1 LAAAAVVLVTH
12 DGQWGLAVEGGN
24 VSENAHQAFTFAQQ
38 YGADFFD
45 AAGKPQ
51 FDSPGA
57 VAGIKRYLDFL
68 AVDKIVLGNTQ
79 HKAAA
84 LKFVEFM
91 TSDAEQIT
99 LNKAYSSLPTVQGA
113 YADAAFQ
120 TDQVKVFQNI
130 LATTAAPLPAVPE
143 ESQFGTL
150 VGTAMKDLFADA
162 ASGKAIT
169 ADAIKAK
176 LSAANQQVKAGG

>member
-1 LAAAAVVLVTH
+1 MRLRR
-12 DGQWGLAVEGGN
+12 
-24 VSENAHQAFTFAQQ
+24 VS
-38 YGADFFD
+38 
-45 AAGKPQ
+45 
-51 FDSPGA
+51 A
-57 VAGIKRYLDFL
+57 VA
-68 AVDKIVLGNTQ
+68 VL
-79 HKAAA
+79 A

-91 TSDAEQIT
+91 TSDAEQII
-99 LNKAYSSLPTVQGA
+99 LNKAHSSLPTVQGA
-113 YADAAFQ
+113 YGDAAFQ
-120 TDQVKVFQNI
+120 TDQVTVFQTI

-143 ESQFGTL
+143 ESQFETL